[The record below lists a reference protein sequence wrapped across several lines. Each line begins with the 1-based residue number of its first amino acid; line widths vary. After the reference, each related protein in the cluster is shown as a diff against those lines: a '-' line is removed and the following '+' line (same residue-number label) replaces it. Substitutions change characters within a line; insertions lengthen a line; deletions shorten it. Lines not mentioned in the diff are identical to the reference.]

1 MAVFNLHPVPEVG
14 SEIEITW
21 LPDTRQGNTNAYI
34 GSTGIV
40 HEVFS
45 DGSFNLKLGTGA
57 WLIVGTKYRF
67 RLIK

>member
-1 MAVFNLHPVPEVG
+1 MIVNLHPVPESG
-14 SEIEITW
+14 SEIEIIW
-21 LPDTRQGNTNAYI
+21 LPDTMHGDTNAYI

-40 HEVFS
+40 HEVQP

-67 RLIK
+67 RLVK